1 MSEIAKFTTMDEDRK
16 IPHNSVKNDSM
27 SVVADVSDSVNFK
40 EGALHSSPDGSSV
53 KRHGST
59 TRANCKI
66 QQGAVFSGNILSFG
80 CSVCKDDSTY
90 SPNDLLKH
98 FRAVHNG
105 ILPTYPCDLCC
116 FVTHEFAALQR
127 HRIEHKNTLVTCELC
142 CDGVQY
148 SLLLLTRHYIMC
160 HSLNGKFYCDWCEFT
175 TVDAGT
181 FVQHIHHHNESPWKC
196 SKCRHVSLNEVDHQK
211 HLKVHTVSFPFI
223 CQMCGYHATT
233 MKQLQ
238 RHTVASHKNESERT
252 NQRKTSPDGAAPPY
266 SSPSSKP
273 MLKKSCEVQEAQM
286 ISKLCGLT
294 RILPHHNG
302 TVKPETFLQASH
314 RIIGR
319 TPGRSDECNK
329 GSLTAEKPTPV
340 MLQQNERSASSDCA
354 SPTNPNAL
362 TVLRVKNKISLP
374 PNCTTKVMG
383 FKMVDGKKHIVL
395 KVIPTA
401 KQNTSPRD
409 NASVESVDSSTTNS
423 ASDKSEDFFEKG
435 HSLAGKSSAS
445 YSPASSPI
453 SGSSIPTEDIMAVKV
468 KVEDEE
474 TSVCTVEPPL
484 LTEDLVEQ
492 GSSSANGSST
502 SNHEALHLTSNNVDH
517 VSSQN
522 SQSKI
527 ACSEMHLLDSKSTS
541 CTISTS
547 GSKGSNTCAGKFTD
561 DPLNVSQELL
571 NGKPTC
577 SNIENC
583 GAAHERVIPQT
594 GKGKLVDKHK
604 NTSSFNIT
612 ELSDQSTQST
622 VSTKATYLSCEQN
635 CQKKLANL
643 ASLSEI
649 VSFTSFEES
658 ATLAQSSLNQKV
670 FAFHNYSK
678 EAFSTSLSTCQK
690 GGSMSE
696 VTADKDRFSLAES
709 SETFGDGDFGADAD
723 DSPFDGENSE
733 LVLKDFNVIK
743 IEEEIIP
750 ISSQAKSTLSAL
762 GSFVKQHSDA
772 IITQQLNK
780 ERVESSSVCSDSSK
794 KTKDTP
800 QIVQMQEL
808 KQQVL
813 LSTND
818 HFAMPVQL
826 KTSTGFKLITNC
838 INPQIN
844 VSYMKSGF
852 SNLSNST
859 GESVPPQRQMIGT
872 LKAGAN
878 EKGTR
883 LISAVQTG
891 VSASPNH
898 YLINSPNSKSPVL
911 SAAHPTDRLAQ
922 TQPTCYFVPRSVP
935 FVQATRSSG
944 LKLANAKLPQN
955 SRSVLAM
962 PVSSANKPSNL
973 HNGHQAFLLR
983 CISQSKSSV
992 LVNQEQTQSCQ
1003 TSEKRGNKIVFKIV
1017 SPTTSLL
1024 KSGTP
1029 SSSCQPFL
1037 LATTPPT
1044 PCFLM
1049 SSNKTNANASDSLKK
1064 TITMQNPTE
1073 NTVKDL
1079 PPQLMVG
1086 GIKSSEADK
1095 PILAPRP
1102 IRPPS
1107 QRKRR
1112 RKTLFDELPATAHKA
1127 RRLTNNV
1134 QTEKEATVLWNPIAK
1149 AVERTLR
1156 LAPFNCRQ
1164 EIICPRRY
1172 QPVVVLNHP
1181 DADIPEVTNI
1191 MKVINRHRGAVAKVS
1206 LSRKT
1211 MKALSEL
1218 HAQEQNTLNSDA
1230 VMQSNHPRPIQSLV
1244 RERFLLKLKLKK
1256 KSKKKYEV
1264 VEPSSCRQKPA
1275 VFDCWFCGR
1284 LFSSQE
1290 DWIGHGQ
1297 RHLMEAT
1304 RDWNKLF

>member
-1 MSEIAKFTTMDEDRK
+1 MSEIAKFTTMDEDLK
-16 IPHNSVKNDSM
+16 IPNNSAKNDSK
-27 SVVADVSDSVNFK
+27 SVGADVKDSVNFK
-40 EGALHSSPDGSSV
+40 EGTLHSHTTPDGSSV

-160 HSLNGKFYCDWCEFT
+160 HSLNGQFYCDWCEFT

-211 HLKVHTVSFPFI
+211 HLKIHTISFPFI
-223 CQMCGYHATT
+223 CQVCGYRATT

-238 RHTVASHKNESERT
+238 RHTVASHKNDSERT
-252 NQRKTSPDGAAPPY
+252 NQWKTSPDGAASPY
-266 SSPSSKP
+266 SSSSSKP
-273 MLKKSCEVQEAQM
+273 LLKKSCQMQEAQM
-286 ISKLCGLT
+286 ISKLCGVT

-302 TVKPETFLQASH
+302 TPKPETFMQASH
-314 RIIGR
+314 RIVAR
-319 TPGRSDECNK
+319 TPGKRDDSGK
-329 GSLTAEKPTPV
+329 GSLTAEKPTTV
-340 MLQQNERSASSDCA
+340 MLRQNDRSA

-395 KVIPTA
+395 KVIPTL
-401 KQNTSPRD
+401 KEDTHQDDS
-409 NASVESVDSSTTNS
+409 SVESADSSTTNS
-423 ASDKSEDFFEKG
+423 AFDKSDDFFEKG
-435 HSLAGKSSAS
+435 HSLTGKSSAS
-445 YSPASSPI
+445 HSSTFSPV
-453 SGSSIPTEDIMAVKV
+453 SGPSIPSEDIMTVKV
-468 KVEDEE
+468 KIEDEE
-474 TSVCTVEPPL
+474 TNVDTTL
-484 LTEDLVEQ
+484 LTEDLGEQ
-492 GSSSANGSST
+492 DGGSANGSSASNHDSLHGT
-502 SNHEALHLTSNNVDH
+502 SNDVN
-517 VSSQN
+517 QN
-522 SQSKI
+522 SQSKM
-527 ACSEMHLLDSKSTS
+527 ACSEIHLLDRKSTS
-541 CTISTS
+541 CTISGS
-547 GSKGSNTCAGKFTD
+547 GSQGSDTCAGQFTD
-561 DPLNVSQELL
+561 DPLNVSQEIL
-571 NGKPTC
+571 NNEPTS
-577 SNIENC
+577 SNIETC
-583 GAAHERVIPQT
+583 GAEHEQVIPQT
-594 GKGKLVDKHK
+594 GKGKLVDEHK

-612 ELSDQSTQST
+612 ELSDQFAESIVSIKSTYPSGN
-622 VSTKATYLSCEQN
+622 QN
-635 CQKKLANL
+635 CQKQLANL
-643 ASLSEI
+643 ASPSEMA
-649 VSFTSFEES
+649 SLTSHEES

-678 EAFSTSLSTCQK
+678 EALSTSLSTCQK
-690 GGSMSE
+690 DGSMSE
-696 VTADKDRFSLAES
+696 VTADKGRFSLASES
-709 SETFGDGDFGADAD
+709 SETFEDGDDFGADAD
-723 DSPFDGENSE
+723 ECENSE

-743 IEEEIIP
+743 IEEDLIP
-750 ISSQAKSTLSAL
+750 ISSPTKSTLSAL

-772 IITQQLNK
+772 IISQQLNK
-780 ERVESSSVCSDSSK
+780 ERVESSNVCNDSSK
-794 KTKDTP
+794 QRKATP
-800 QIVQMQEL
+800 QNVQMQDSM
-808 KQQVL
+808 QQVL
-813 LSTND
+813 LSNND
-818 HFAMPVQL
+818 RFAMPVQL
-826 KTSTGFKLITNC
+826 KTTTGFKLITNC
-838 INPQIN
+838 VNPQIN

-852 SNLSNST
+852 SSSSSST
-859 GESVPPQRQMIGT
+859 GETVSPQRQMIGT

-878 EKGTR
+878 EKGTG
-883 LISAVQTG
+883 LISALQTG
-891 VSASPNH
+891 VGASPNH
-898 YLINSPNSKSPVL
+898 YLINSPSSESPVP
-911 SAAHPTDRLAQ
+911 SDKSGH
-922 TQPTCYFVPRSVP
+922 TQPTCYFLPRSVP
-935 FVQATRSSG
+935 FVQATKSSG

-962 PVSSANKPSNL
+962 PVSSAYKPINS
-973 HNGHQAFLLR
+973 HNGRQAFLLR

-992 LVNQEQTQSCQ
+992 LVNQQQTQSCQ
-1003 TSEKRGNKIVFKIV
+1003 TNEKRGNKVVFKIV

-1024 KSGTP
+1024 KRGTP
-1029 SSSCQPFL
+1029 SSNCQPFL
-1037 LATTPPT
+1037 LATTPPN
-1044 PCFLM
+1044 PCFIM
-1049 SSNKTNANASDSLKK
+1049 PSNKTNASESLRK
-1064 TITMQNPTE
+1064 TITMPNPTDD
-1073 NTVKDL
+1073 TVEDL
-1079 PPQLMVG
+1079 PTELMAGV
-1086 GIKSSEADK
+1086 KSSEADK
-1095 PILAPRP
+1095 PILAPRS

-1112 RKTLFDELPATAHKA
+1112 RKTLFDELPATGHKA

-1134 QTEKEATVLWNPIAK
+1134 QTETDATVLWNPIAK

-1211 MKALSEL
+1211 VKVLSEL
-1218 HAQEQNTLNSDA
+1218 HAQEQKTLTSDA
-1230 VMQSNHPRPIQSLV
+1230 VVRSSDPRPIESLV

-1264 VEPSSCRQKPA
+1264 VEPSSCQQKPA
-1275 VFDCWFCGR
+1275 MFDCWFCGR
-1284 LFSSQE
+1284 LFNSQE